1 MAHVDIYTDGAARPN
16 PGPGGYG
23 VVLLYGKHR
32 KELSCGFA
40 RTTNNRMELLA
51 VIAGLESLKRA
62 CRVTVYSDSR
72 YVCDAVNKERLDKW
86 QRNGWRTS
94 SGQDVK
100 NVDLWKR
107 FLVASQPHEIR
118 LCWIKGHAGTPE
130 NERCD
135 GLAMQASRQRERHE
149 DDGFVEDSAAPGGAS
164 NSKQRAGD
172 GICRKCGSPVER
184 RVPSRKRKPGQTYYY
199 EWYLLCTGCA
209 TMYMVDEAKRAISA
223 DSTGG

>member
-1 MAHVDIYTDGAARPN
+1 MAHAYIYTDGAARPN

-32 KELSCGFA
+32 KELSCGFV

-62 CRVTVYSDSR
+62 CRVTIYSDSR
-72 YVCDAVNKERLDKW
+72 YVCDAVNKKRLDKW
-86 QRNGWRTS
+86 RLNGWRIA

-107 FLVASQPHEIR
+107 FLVASQPHEIQ
-118 LCWIKGHAGTPE
+118 LCWIRGHSGTPE

-135 GLAMQASRQRERHE
+135 GLATQASRQRDRHE
-149 DDGFVEDSAAPGGAS
+149 DDGFAEDGAGPGQAI
-164 NSKQRAGD
+164 NSKQRVVD
-172 GICRKCGSPVER
+172 EVCRKCGSPVER

-199 EWYLLCTGCA
+199 EWYLRCTGCR
-209 TMYMVDEAKRAISA
+209 TMYLIDEAKRAIPA
-223 DSTGG
+223 DGTAG